1 MTCGYIHVY
10 WKVHVRL
17 ISISV
22 MYGFNFD
29 VDSYNVKI
37 LFSRDPPVETLE
49 RPFPSF
55 RRVPA
60 FIVQTCLDTVQ
71 MSLVSHPRLQDM
83 VQIYLDMHLI
93 YLDIVLIY
101 LDTVLQICLDTV
113 LIYPDTV
120 LT

>member
-1 MTCGYIHVY
+1 
-10 WKVHVRL
+10 
-17 ISISV
+17 

-71 MSLVSHPRLQDM
+71 MSLVSHPRL
-83 VQIYLDMHLI
+83 LDMHLI